1 MITQQLINPQS
12 IAVVGG
18 SNNINKPGGQMVK
31 NILTGGFAGKLHIV
45 NPKETKIQGIKVTPS
60 LAVITYNN

>member
-18 SNNINKPGGQMVK
+18 SNNINKPGG
-31 NILTGGFAGKLHIV
+31 GKW
-45 NPKETKIQGIKVTPS
+45 
-60 LAVITYNN
+60 

>member
-18 SNNINKPGGQMVK
+18 SNNINKPGGQRDK
-31 NILTGGFAGKLHIV
+31 DSRHQSDTFRSRSSTGGYGCIGRCFIIL
-45 NPKETKIQGIKVTPS
+45 
-60 LAVITYNN
+60 

>member
-31 NILTGGFAGKLHIV
+31 NILTGGFAGKL
-45 NPKETKIQGIKVTPS
+45 
-60 LAVITYNN
+60 